1 MVDASEF
8 GDWATRFNV
17 YGVPKTVINDTD
29 DHSLEGAAPENMLL
43 EKVLAASGA

>member
-8 GDWATRFNV
+8 GDWANRFNV

-29 DHSLEGAAPENMLL
+29 SHSLEGAAPENMLL
-43 EKVLAASGA
+43 EKVLAAGA